1 MSQKAKIALFAIGGA
16 AISVGFAKKLGV
28 FDTLNKFFDASVP
41 AAQKAPPTASTP
53 APKKSD
59 TTATKQ

>member
-41 AAQKAPPTASTP
+41 AAQKEVPPTAPTP
-53 APKKSD
+53 APKKPA
-59 TTATKQ
+59 TTKQ